1 MKKILFKVM
10 TLSVML
16 LAMPGIFVGCKDYD
30 DDIQVLGNNDEQIKK
45 EFNEKL
51 AQQLAALNAQ
61 EAALKQLEADLKAQ
75 IAAAQEALKNAA
87 DADREKFQAD
97 IAAAEARLDAVED
110 AIKGIQST
118 QGQIQQ
124 QIADMESKYGKKF
137 DELTGLITKLQELV
151 DANDAKQTKALEAAQ
166 AALMELISGNTADIN
181 TLKGLIGELT
191 TNSATKNELAAAIA
205 ALQQDIANNY
215 VTKEALAEM
224 LKKYDDYIT
233 SNTEAMAELSGQV
246 EAIDTTLNNLK
257 AEYEKT
263 IPLIQSGIA
272 ALEGRLD
279 KIESDFAEH
288 VQKYD
293 ELYQAYND
301 HVAAFTEYQTSVNT
315 QLEALKNFEEATGK
329 KFDEVD
335 TAIGN
340 LQSALADAQTD
351 ITNIKGDIE
360 EIQAALA
367 QCATKA
373 ELQALDTKLGD
384 LDTKVDGIDTRLS
397 AAESAIQTINAD
409 IVKINSALSTL
420 NSKNAKR
427 LTSVTLIPDAYVGGI
442 PSIEFYTAI
451 YHALA
456 APTDGIY
463 GAASTTATSINSD
476 MTKVCYRLN
485 PTGVSL
491 ADIDAANLSFV
502 QQVAT
507 SRAAADNVVA
517 IANTE
522 SAQPSIADGVLTVYA
537 VKTQDVSVESAG
549 NGRIYTVALRVPIAE
564 KNYFTWTDENGNE
577 VTEDAADAVVYSEY
591 SRLAD
596 TEFTPKVAAT
606 EEYSQVFEQEPVFHM
621 WSSDIFTSTEAI
633 PTIQVSYNAESFDLS
648 TVATGCMEYAY
659 NGKNI
664 DMLMD
669 DVQLANYGFTV
680 EYSVPSKEYLV
691 NTINQQL
698 YAQVTADGTLTPTM
712 PEGQTGFSRVG
723 KTPIVSAVLKHGND
737 VVDQRFFKVE
747 YIIDA
752 EATTFPLGNYTHVL
766 SCEPIVW
773 NVTWKQLID
782 EVITKVGFDMN
793 QEEFAANFTAKT
805 PAEGDGVVAVDLT
818 AVGENDP
825 ISWTLD
831 LDQYKN
837 MGGKDAE
844 KKVTIVFENAAGL
857 FPDITIILKGTVTW
871 PTTLPALGK
880 TDSAL
885 WSNGV
890 MIVRPIAMPDG
901 WAEGD
906 AVVAYNTPI
915 LQGRPAPY
923 LTNLMDCANW
933 DLQFSGINLEGFAVN
948 TEDMP
953 AMTGEG
959 GYQIVNGEAGA
970 VAADDAAAYIDHT
983 EVADFEPFAFT
994 SVDAGA
1000 DPQIATTVTTLPFI
1014 INHNDAGIALVESNT
1029 AVINLTWYVA
1039 LNGTENENFVT
1050 LNNTALEIMA
1060 PLQEVILG
1068 QVEPFFQ
1075 TTTAQTRDLATGL
1088 TIEDAFGTV
1097 FNSENLLWK
1106 YYNVQDPV
1114 FESDPTKM
1122 YISDDEN
1129 GTNPRSLASLNMSA
1143 TMTPDGSNL
1152 TFTGGTAVLRHS
1164 VYLNIPVSVQHEW
1177 GVLNAVVKVRIDPP
1191 KTQN

>member
-97 IAAAEARLDAVED
+97 IAAAEARLDSAETALKELKD
-110 AIKGIQST
+110 AK
-118 QGQIQQ
+118 
-124 QIADMESKYGKKF
+124 
-137 DELTGLITKLQELV
+137 DELQNQINSLKTQLGDNYDKLMAAVNAASATAEKNLQEAVKQLQAQINGLGT
-151 DANDAKQTKALEAAQ
+151 DISKTLEEYLGYIQANEAKIAKLEGEMEAL
-166 AALMELISGNTADIN
+166 G
-181 TLKGLIGELT
+181 
-191 TNSATKNELAAAIA
+191 
-205 ALQQDIANNY
+205 ALQTQVDTNKDNIA
-215 VTKEALAEM
+215 T
-224 LKKYDDYIT
+224 I
-233 SNTEAMAELSGQV
+233 
-246 EAIDTTLNNLK
+246 LNSI
-257 AEYEKT
+257 
-263 IPLIQSGIA
+263 IPV
-272 ALEGRLD
+272 LEGRVSNL
-279 KIESDFAEH
+279 ESDFAEH
-288 VQKYD
+288 VKKYD
-293 ELYQAYND
+293 DLFEQYTLHIAE
-301 HVAAFTEYQTSVNT
+301 FSEYQTTVNT
-315 QLEALKNFEEATGK
+315 QLEALNKFKEATDTK
-329 KFDEVD
+329 LDEI
-335 TAIGN
+335 TGELAE
-340 LQSALADAQTD
+340 LQGDMAKAKEDIESLQTTVGELQTALA
-351 ITNIKGDIE
+351 E
-360 EIQAALA
+360 
-367 QCATKA
+367 CATKA
-373 ELQALDTKLGD
+373 ELEALEQNLQGQIDAL
-384 LDTKVDGIDTRLS
+384 DTRLS
-397 AAESAIQTINAD
+397 AAEKAINTINAD

-507 SRAAADNVVA
+507 SRATADNVVA

-606 EEYSQVFEQEPVFHM
+606 EEYSQIFEQDPVFHL

-633 PTIQVSYNAESFDLS
+633 PTIKVAYNAESFDLS
-648 TVATGCMEYAY
+648 TVATGCMEYEY

-669 DVQLANYGFTV
+669 EVQLANYGFSI

-691 NTINQQL
+691 NTIDQQL

-723 KTPIVSAVLKHGND
+723 KTPVVSVVLKHGDD

-752 EATTFPLGNYTHVL
+752 EATTFTFDGYTHAL
-766 SCEPIVW
+766 SCDPIVW
-773 NVTWKQLID
+773 TVTWKQLID
-782 EVITKVGFDMN
+782 DVIAKVGFDMN

-818 AVGENDP
+818 AVDENDP

-831 LDQYKN
+831 RDQYKT
-837 MGGKDAE
+837 MGGKDAD
-844 KKVTIVFENAAGL
+844 KTVTIVFENAAGL
-857 FPDITIILKGTVTW
+857 FPDITIVLNGTVTW
-871 PTTLPALGK
+871 PTELPALGE

-885 WSNGV
+885 WLDGV
-890 MIVRPIAMPDG
+890 LKVRPIAMPDG

-906 AVVAYNTPI
+906 AVVAYNTPL

-923 LTNLMDCANW
+923 LTNLMGCANW
-933 DLQFSGINLEGFAVN
+933 DLQFSGINLQGFAVN

-970 VAADDAAAYIDHT
+970 VDAADAAAYIDHT
-983 EVADFEPFAFT
+983 EVDAFEPFAF
-994 SVDAGA
+994 SAPDAQPG
-1000 DPQIATTVTTLPFI
+1000 TTVTSLPFI
-1014 INHNDAGIALVESNT
+1014 INHNEAGIALVESND

-1060 PLQEVILG
+1060 PLQKVILAP
-1068 QVEPFFQ
+1068 VDPFFQ
-1075 TTTAQTRDLATGL
+1075 STTAQTRDLATGM
-1088 TIEDAFGTV
+1088 TIKDAFGTV
-1097 FNSENLLWK
+1097 FDKENLLWK
-1106 YYNVQDPV
+1106 YYNVQEPV
-1114 FESDPTKM
+1114 FATDAKDMFIT
-1122 YISDDEN
+1122 DDEN
-1129 GTNPRSLASLNMSA
+1129 GKNRRDLATLNMDA

-1164 VYLNIPVSVQHEW
+1164 VYLNIPVSIQHEW
-1177 GVLNAVVKVRIDPP
+1177 GVLRDVVKVRIDPP
-1191 KTQN
+1191 QAQN